1 MSKTI
6 ILIPSRL
13 AAKRLPNKPLLKLNG
28 KSIISIVYKKALK
41 TKIGEVFVATGDK
54 KIYKEIRKIGGNC
67 ILTKKN
73 HKTGSDRIF
82 EAIKILSK
90 KKKYKFVVNIQG
102 DEPMFNISDVKRLNN
117 FAKKNNFKMGTLAC
131 KFKKDS
137 DLLDKNL
144 VKVQTLKKLN
154 YNFFSPAISFDRIIK
169 SKKDL
174 NIYHHIGIYIYKLEV
189 LKKIYYLKQTIKEK
203 RLRLEQLRPLENNI
217 PINIVLAKNTPIGV
231 DTKKDYNLV
240 KKLLEKKN

>member
-41 TKIGEVFVATGDK
+41 TKIGEVYVATGDK

-102 DEPMFNISDVKRLNN
+102 DEPMFNISDVKRLYN

-154 YNFFSPAISFDRIIK
+154 YKFFSSAISFDRLIK
-169 SKKDL
+169 LKKDC

-189 LKKIYYLKQTIKEK
+189 LKKINYLKQTIKEK
-203 RLRLEQLRPLENNI
+203 GLKLEQLRPLENNI
-217 PINIVLAKNTPIGV
+217 PINIVLAKNTPISV
-231 DTKKDYNLV
+231 DTKKDYYLV